1 VVLGAN
7 LALFL
12 IGCSGGGGGTT
23 MPAKPSPI
31 GAVFVIAIENHNWVQ
46 PGAGESAQIYG
57 NAAAPYINSLVT
69 PGNPN
74 AALVSYASNY
84 QNTGVGIH
92 PSEPNYIWS
101 EAGSNFG
108 ILDDNDPYPDNV
120 QSTSNHLCA
129 YLNAKGILWRS
140 YQEDTDLAQSS
151 GQLTSRPLS
160 KSQYTVPLVSTS
172 GSSSRYRNVY
182 NGSNNYAYGAKHNP
196 MVFFADTNGGNNP
209 TSSNPQA
216 GNYAPLQQLQT
227 DLANNSVARYNWIAP
242 DLYNDMHSAL
252 PGGFTNYGRSYMG
265 DQAAVAAGDNFLSK
279 VVPMIMASQAFKSN
293 GVIVIWDDETEG
305 GDTSDYK
312 IVEIVVSPLAKGN
325 AYTNQIKHSHSSDL
339 LTWQKVFAVGP
350 AAGIGDA
357 ANASDLSDLFVSGAV
372 P

>member
-1 VVLGAN
+1 
-7 LALFL
+7 
-12 IGCSGGGGGTT
+12 
-23 MPAKPSPI
+23 
-31 GAVFVIAIENHNWVQ
+31 
-46 PGAGESAQIYG
+46 
-57 NAAAPYINSLVT
+57 
-69 PGNPN
+69 
-74 AALVSYASNY
+74 
-84 QNTGVGIH
+84 
-92 PSEPNYIWS
+92 
-101 EAGSNFG
+101 
-108 ILDDNDPYPDNV
+108 
-120 QSTSNHLCA
+120 
-129 YLNAKGILWRS
+129 
-140 YQEDTDLAQSS
+140 
-151 GQLTSRPLS
+151 
-160 KSQYTVPLVSTS
+160 
-172 GSSSRYRNVY
+172 VY

-209 TSSNPQA
+209 TSSKPQA